1 MKEQDFC
8 IIKNAIKKRDI
19 MEKFFFFLQNIT
31 KILYP
36 KYINNSNEKNLVEN
50 NIKLL
55 LRILHYIA
63 VLQCV
68 TLGS

>member
-63 VLQCV
+63 VLQRV